1 MVRTIILVAAIF
13 ALAFASIAQCEPK
26 ADETKWLDGTVR
38 VWRSVRVDSLKL
50 APARLPWLVLFDEKC
65 VHNINPDVKFADQQD
80 KTDRSYRV
88 LGGERVAIFSTEHSG
103 QIKLPDGQTI
113 PAQLIS
119 FAANYDGDKRSFLTA
134 ALPSIWRKA
143 EHLKTENNLETL
155 VRSVYIHELTHTYHR
170 NFFARLSVI
179 EKELKD
185 VENFDD
191 DIIQNTFGKDEQFQ
205 TAYLKEIDLAIKAEQ
220 EPNRSQKRTA
230 AKLVLDAIKQRR
242 TQFYVGENAKFAEI
256 EDIFLT
262 MEGVA
267 NWAAY
272 RAAIADG
279 LTEDS
284 ASRLIRRS
292 GKYWSQEEGIVLFL
306 IIDSLL
312 PNWQK
317 IGFGKQRVS
326 IVDLLERATR

>member
-1 MVRTIILVAAIF
+1 MCIR
-13 ALAFASIAQCEPK
+13 
-26 ADETKWLDGTVR
+26 
-38 VWRSVRVDSLKL
+38 
-50 APARLPWLVLFDEKC
+50 
-65 VHNINPDVKFADQQD
+65 
-80 KTDRSYRV
+80 DR
-88 LGGERVAIFSTEHSG
+88 
-103 QIKLPDGQTI
+103 
-113 PAQLIS
+113 
-119 FAANYDGDKRSFLTA
+119 
-134 ALPSIWRKA
+134 
-143 EHLKTENNLETL
+143 
-155 VRSVYIHELTHTYHR
+155 THTYHR